1 MVYLLQR
8 AIDYAK
14 NAINNADVPK
24 YVQLQCKEFLKI
36 VNNETA
42 YHINKDELSRM
53 ERLFKIIIMPTGKQT
68 GKPVFD
74 SLAGF
79 QCLFFVAVWCVYCND
94 DETKR
99 RYENVILELAR
110 KNGKT
115 FLIALLFILGLMTEV
130 KFSRLFSCAPDG
142 SLSREV
148 YQLIQQFISM
158 SPKIQKWKKKDLF
171 KITRDKL
178 TCHATH
184 NEYVPLNYSTSRM
197 DGRMPSIWLCDETSA
212 LPSSYPISALR
223 LGSLPVKNKLGI
235 MISTKYPKIDTPFE
249 DELVYFRNVLDGVV
263 KDDSAFSLI
272 YEPNKDIQKEW
283 ETNDFVLKQA
293 SPLAVEIPSILNEI
307 KKMRE
312 QAIQVPS
319 QRGQFLCKMCNIIA
333 SDIDTESFVNP
344 NDVEACEVS
353 EPIDWTG
360 KDVYLGL
367 DLAMTTDNVAVSM
380 VGRDEY
386 GHLIC
391 EPMAFIPTDRVTI
404 KEKEERCNYTKYIEE
419 NKCIAC
425 GNEVVNYGVIE
436 YYIMHI
442 EEKYGCNVEAVG
454 YDRYNAMSTVCK
466 LEEGGIP
473 CIEVKQHS
481 SVLASPTKLLR
492 EEICTHNF
500 RFSTNELFKI
510 NFSNAKVQY
519 DTNMNMYVHKKKS
532 RAKVDMVISTIT
544 ALSLLEQ
551 NELYDDSWVCS

>member
-1 MVYLLQR
+1 MLQR
-8 AIDYAK
+8 AINYAK
-14 NAINNADVPK
+14 HSIDNKDVPK

-36 VNNETA
+36 VNGETA
-42 YHINKDELSRM
+42 YHINNDALTKM
-53 ERLFKIIIMPTGKQT
+53 ERLFKIIIMPTGTQT

-79 QCLFFVAVWCVYCND
+79 QCLFFVAVWCVYHND
-94 DETKR
+94 DKTKR

-115 FLIALLFILGLMTEV
+115 FLIALLFILALLTEV

-158 SPKIQKWKKKDLF
+158 SPKIQTWKKKDLF

-178 TCHATH
+178 TCNATH

-197 DGRMPSIWLCDETSA
+197 DGRMPSIFLCDETSA

-235 MISTKYPKIDTPFE
+235 LISTKYPIITSPFE
-249 DELVYFRNVLDGVV
+249 DELDYFRKVLDGVI

-272 YEPNKDIQKEW
+272 YEPDKDIQKEW
-283 ETNDFVLKQA
+283 ETNDLVLKQA
-293 SPLAVEIPSILNEI
+293 SPLAVELPSILNEI

-312 QAIQVPS
+312 QAIQLAS
-319 QRGQFLCKMCNIIA
+319 QRGQFLCKMCNIIS
-333 SDIDTESFVNP
+333 SDIDTESFVDP
-344 NDVEACEVS
+344 NDVDACEIS
-353 EPIDWTG
+353 EPINWTG
-360 KDVYLGL
+360 REVYLGL
-367 DLAMTTDNVAVSM
+367 DCSMTTDNTCVSM
-380 VGRDEY
+380 VGRDDY

-391 EPMAFIPTDRVTI
+391 EPMVFIPNDRIKI
-404 KEKEERCNYTKYIEE
+404 KEKEERCNYSKYIEE
-419 NKCIAC
+419 NKVIAC
-425 GNEVVNYGVIE
+425 GNDVINYGVIE
-436 YYIMHI
+436 DYILHI
-442 EEKYGCNVEAVG
+442 EDKYGCHVRCLG
-454 YDRYNAMSTVCK
+454 YDRYNALSTVCK

-481 SVLASPTKLLR
+481 SVLASPTKLLY

-519 DTNMNMYVHKKKS
+519 DTNMNKYVHKKKS
-532 RAKVDMVISTIT
+532 RAKVDAVVATIT

-551 NELYDDSWVCS
+551 DEILDSQWICE

>member
-1 MVYLLQR
+1 MCSY
-8 AIDYAK
+8 K
-14 NAINNADVPK
+14 
-24 YVQLQCKEFLKI
+24 CKEFLKI
-36 VNNETA
+36 VNNETV
-42 YHINKDELSRM
+42 YHINKDALLKI
-53 ERLFKIIIMPTGKQT
+53 ERLFKIIIMPTGKET

-79 QCLFFVAVWCVYCND
+79 QCLFFVAIWCTYHND
-94 DETKR
+94 DTTKR

-115 FLIALLFILGLMTEV
+115 FLIALLFILALMTEV

-148 YQLIQQFISM
+148 YTLIQQFINM

-178 TCHATH
+178 TCNATH

-197 DGRMPSIWLCDETSA
+197 DGRMPSIALVDECSA
-212 LPSSYPISALR
+212 LPSAYPISALR
-223 LGSLPVKNKLGI
+223 LGALPVKNKLII
-235 MISTKYPKIDTPFE
+235 MISTKYANISTPFE
-249 DELVYFRNVLDGVV
+249 DELVYFRNVLDGVI

-283 ETNDFVLKQA
+283 ETNDLVLKQA
-293 SPLAVEIPSILNEI
+293 SPLAVEIPSTLNEI

-312 QAIQVPS
+312 QAIQIPS
-319 QRGQFLCKMCNIIA
+319 QRGQFLCKMCNIIS

-344 NDVEACEVS
+344 VDVEACEIS
-353 EPIDWTG
+353 EPIDWAG
-360 KDVYLGL
+360 REVYLGL

-380 VGRDEY
+380 VGRDVN

-391 EPMAFIPTDRVTI
+391 EPMCFIPADRISI

-425 GNEVVNYGVIE
+425 GGDVVNYGVIE
-436 YYIMHI
+436 DYILHI
-442 EEKYGCNVEAVG
+442 EEKYGCTVNAIG
-454 YDRYNAMSTVCK
+454 YDRYNALSTVCK
-466 LEEGGIP
+466 LEENGMS
-473 CIEVKQHS
+473 CVEVKQHS
-481 SVLASPTKLLR
+481 SVLASPTKLLH

-510 NFSNAKVQY
+510 NFANAKVQY
-519 DTNMNMYVHKKKS
+519 DTNMNKYVHKKKS
-532 RAKVDMVISTIT
+532 RAKVDLCVATIT
-544 ALSLLEQ
+544 ALALLEQ
-551 NELYDDSWVCS
+551 YELLDSSWVCE